1 MSFKDAY
8 YEYHQIML
16 DLKDKEKNSFIT
28 EYETYYDKVKW

>member
-16 DLKDKEKNSFIT
+16 DLKDKENSFIT